1 MDQERSNASSSQ
13 YITMEVD
20 KSSNQRKDHSSS
32 RVLVFDR
39 IEASSSQI
47 TVFDR
52 LNIASLTQNQDTFV
66 YRSVFDQLE
75 AMKRSVDSWSQ
86 NSINFEVQKEEKAN
100 DEIRSR
106 IPSSMKR
113 NPTLDINT
121 EGLLKVKRRTIVHI
135 SQLLVSNKQIEEVS
149 SSFHIT
155 VEEGT
160 LSDAE
165 VTNEKVDE
173 APLAL
178 EDGGQAIVDEL
189 KKINLGTTK
198 EPRPTFISALLT
210 PEEEEGYLR
219 LLVEYKDVF
228 TWTYKEMPR
237 RNPSISLHHLAV
249 KKGVRP
255 VKQAQRCFQ
264 PELIPQIETEVNKLI
279 EASFIRE
286 V

>member
-39 IEASSSQI
+39 IEALSSQI

-52 LNIASLTQNQDTFV
+52 LNTASLTQNQDTFV

-121 EGLLKVKRRTIVHI
+121 EGSLKVKMRTIVHI
-135 SQLLVSNKQIEEVS
+135 S
-149 SSFHIT
+149 
-155 VEEGT
+155 
-160 LSDAE
+160 
-165 VTNEKVDE
+165 
-173 APLAL
+173 
-178 EDGGQAIVDEL
+178 
-189 KKINLGTTK
+189 
-198 EPRPTFISALLT
+198 
-210 PEEEEGYLR
+210 
-219 LLVEYKDVF
+219 
-228 TWTYKEMPR
+228 
-237 RNPSISLHHLAV
+237 
-249 KKGVRP
+249 
-255 VKQAQRCFQ
+255 
-264 PELIPQIETEVNKLI
+264 
-279 EASFIRE
+279 
-286 V
+286 

>member
-1 MDQERSNASSSQ
+1 MRLEEHEIPIPRTELGYTPKQSTQIWIKKRSNASSSQ

-39 IEASSSQI
+39 IEALSSQI

-52 LNIASLTQNQDTFV
+52 LNTASLTQNQDTLV
-66 YRSVFDQLE
+66 YRSAFDQLE
-75 AMKRSVDSWSQ
+75 AMKRFIDSCSQ

-121 EGLLKVKRRTIVHI
+121 EGSLKVKRRTIVHI
-135 SQLLVSNKQIEEVS
+135 SQSLVSNKQIEEVS

-165 VTNEKVDE
+165 ATNE
-173 APLAL
+173 
-178 EDGGQAIVDEL
+178 
-189 KKINLGTTK
+189 
-198 EPRPTFISALLT
+198 
-210 PEEEEGYLR
+210 
-219 LLVEYKDVF
+219 
-228 TWTYKEMPR
+228 
-237 RNPSISLHHLAV
+237 
-249 KKGVRP
+249 
-255 VKQAQRCFQ
+255 
-264 PELIPQIETEVNKLI
+264 
-279 EASFIRE
+279 
-286 V
+286 

>member
-32 RVLVFDR
+32 RVLVFDH

-165 VTNEKVDE
+165 ATNEKVDE

-210 PEEEEGYLR
+210 PEEEERYPK

-228 TWTYKEMPR
+228 SWTYKEVSR
-237 RNPSISLHHLAV
+237 LNPSIALHHLAV

-255 VKQAQRCFQ
+255 VKQA
-264 PELIPQIETEVNKLI
+264 
-279 EASFIRE
+279 
-286 V
+286 